1 MASKKELELRILKL
15 EHTVKQL
22 TQTMVKPS
30 FFEQTM
36 FTPSFFEGSQFTI
49 KGKVDAII
57 EHLGVQFEYKP
68 ATDERIVVVKKN
80 GKK

>member
-15 EHTVKQL
+15 EHIVKQL

-30 FFEQTM
+30 FFG
-36 FTPSFFEGSQFTI
+36 GSQFTI

-57 EHLGVQFEYKP
+57 EHLGLQFEYKP
-68 ATDERIVVVKKN
+68 ATDERIVVVKKK